1 MPFEEYENELSAEG
15 WGLKAL
21 EIDKGNEEHP
31 LMQLEVLSVGD
42 RDVGEIEKYKSGL
55 VKVFQLTP
63 TGRFALGSFPN
74 SELAK
79 QAVSEATA
87 TL

>member
-15 WGLKAL
+15 WGP
-21 EIDKGNEEHP
+21 ESPRDRQGNEEHP

-42 RDVGEIEKYKSGL
+42 RDVGKIEKYKSGL